1 MSVQP
6 WIPNRRRAE
15 VPSAKDIA
23 VETEVPAPQELKEVV
38 PPNKFQRLVPFLIV
52 VAVVGM
58 LGIFFASGIRRITSP
73 YMLMFP
79 LMFVMGAVGMIGGHG
94 NSGGPGTDE
103 INGIRRMFLEA
114 LTELRGKVHDRASA
128 QYDFLAHFAPPP
140 QTLAAMVGG
149 PRMWE
154 RSKPT
159 DDPEHFLAPR
169 AGVAK
174 QLLGA
179 GMRMGDTANEKQL
192 EPVSRV
198 FAERFL
204 RTHRAVAGLPA
215 LIDLK
220 THRSVQ
226 FFGPGDLDG
235 VIRAMLLQ
243 VAVLHPPNL
252 VLIAV
257 ITNNPASWDWIKWLP
272 HNQHPQRVDALGTE
286 RMVYTPQAA
295 PAALAE
301 ILADRGDFNPD
312 DKFTG
317 STKPWLIVVADQVG
331 TVDSCGEGSEAVTVL
346 RRGGVEEAELAL
358 QGARVRV
365 DADGGAR
372 KRRMGPDDALKYW
385 LSKADTVDAEAARQ
399 VACRMARW
407 RASTDKAARAAKT
420 EDVESDKS
428 WAALHGAGDLG
439 TMGTTLWRNYPE
451 GSRERMNVPIGWDKS
466 GAPVSIN
473 IKEEAEQGMG
483 SHGLILGYT
492 GSGKSTLLVN
502 LLLGLVARHTPEQL
516 NLVLVDY
523 KGDSTFDG
531 FEKLSHTVE
540 IISNL
545 GSLDMITRLEAV
557 LLGEVERRQRLRS
570 EGGLATVGH
579 KLRSARE
586 YLKARERR
594 TDLPEPFPALVVVV
608 DEFTALLK
616 NHPDFKEV
624 FEQLA
629 RLGRSDRI
637 CLLLATQSLT
647 GISLGQLESNL
658 GWKIAMKTA
667 KADESSA
674 VLGSKDA
681 YFLEQPGEGYLKI
694 GGADPKYFRGANI
707 EELYFPPDVIAEGP
721 QRRAY
726 GGVSGVAPFGVEAV
740 PIPGQA
746 DEDEDA
752 TAEPVQRSREEINS
766 APEVGQVVL
775 KQLAGKGSQ
784 CRKLWLPPL
793 THPRPVGQLV
803 GASNPQPG
811 DKARL
816 NLPIGV
822 IDKPWFHAQDVYSV
836 DLTDTNLALLGRPR
850 SGKSVA
856 LQTIALAAAKLNS
869 PRRVQIYGLDFGPDG
884 ALLALEG
891 LPHVGGVA
899 MRGDIDAVS
908 RVIAEAQEVITRRS
922 ALFRELRIGSMS
934 AYRAAVA
941 ANPELDDGFGDV
953 LVLLDGWDAFKE
965 DFEDPIKTGGTVTP
979 NQVAA
984 LVNTGLAVGVH
995 VVMSLQVYSTLGRAM
1010 TQSFNA
1016 RIDFKL
1022 NQPELSGVQNK
1033 KLAETIP
1040 GDVPGR
1046 ALDLATHLHIMI
1058 GAPRLDDIEAVDD
1071 AGLRAAVAEIGAQ
1084 WTQEKARD
1092 VRVLPERL
1100 DAAELLLPPDWDGSP
1115 WAAPIGLYEKNL
1127 SPVVLDFIA
1136 DRHLTVYGRKN
1147 CGKTHLLASVMRSLM
1162 NRFSPE
1168 QIQFIVVD
1176 LKSSRLLDAIDE
1188 DYILKWTG
1196 GEVIDNP
1203 AYPSSDGSEKPK
1215 ITRAVPRNGVILSTS
1230 ELTAAMVEVAA
1241 SLEKRSP
1248 TGALSAAERRQRSW
1262 WQGPEIFLLVDDYG
1276 MVHNAAPT
1284 AFAPLAKYWGNAPQ
1298 LGIHSIVACP
1308 ISLATRIISAAG
1320 SLPKQNNDAGGATL
1334 VMDGI
1339 RSEGPVIGVRVDP
1352 RPPGR
1357 GVLVNNEGQG
1367 VIQTPVVLD
1376 LEGKTNANAADLW
1389 ETDPN

>member
-15 VPSAKDIA
+15 APSAKDIA

-38 PPNKFQRLVPFLIV
+38 PPSKFQRLVPFLIV

-79 LMFVMGAVGMIGGHG
+79 LMFLMGAFGMIGGHG

-103 INGIRRMFLEA
+103 INGIRRMFLET
-114 LTELRGKVHDRASA
+114 LTELRAKVHDRASA
-128 QYDFLAHFAPPP
+128 QYAFLAHFAPPP

-154 RSKPT
+154 RSQPT

-169 AGVAK
+169 AGVAN
-174 QLLGA
+174 QRLGA
-179 GMRMGDTANEKQL
+179 GLRMNDTANEKQL
-192 EPVSRV
+192 EPVTRV

-204 RTHRAVAGLPA
+204 RAHRAVAGLPA

-235 VIRAMLLQ
+235 MIRAMLLQ

-257 ITNNPASWDWIKWLP
+257 ITKNPASWDWIKWLP
-272 HNQHPQRVDALGTE
+272 HNQHPQRLDALGTE

-301 ILADRGDFNPD
+301 ILSDRGDFSPD

-317 STKPWLIVVADQVG
+317 EKHPWLIVVADNMG
-331 TVDSCGEGSEAVTVL
+331 TVDGCGEGSEAVTVL
-346 RRGGVEEAELAL
+346 RRGGVDETELTKV
-358 QGARVRV
+358 GARVRV
-365 DADGGAR
+365 EVDGGAR

-420 EDVESDKS
+420 DDIESEKS
-428 WAALHGAGDLG
+428 WAALHGADDLG
-439 TMGTTLWRNYPE
+439 TVGTTLWRTYPE

-473 IKEEAEQGMG
+473 VKEEAEQGMG

-502 LLLGLVARHTPEQL
+502 FLLGLVARHTPEQL

-531 FEKLSHTVE
+531 FDKLNHTVE

-570 EGGLATVGH
+570 EVGLATVGH

-586 YLKARERR
+586 YLKTRERR
-594 TDLPEPFPALVVVV
+594 SDLPEPFPALMVVV
-608 DEFTALLK
+608 DEFTALLLD
-616 NHPDFKEV
+616 HPEFKKV

-667 KADESSA
+667 KADESQTI
-674 VLGSKDA
+674 LGSKDA

-694 GGADPKYFRGANI
+694 GGADPKYFRGANV
-707 EELYFPPDVIAEGP
+707 EELYFPPDVITEGP
-721 QRRAY
+721 QRRTY
-726 GGVSGVAPFGVEAV
+726 GGVSGVTPFGVEAV

-746 DEDEDA
+746 DEDDA
-752 TAEPVQRSREEINS
+752 AASEPVQRSREEIDN
-766 APEVGQVVL
+766 APEVGKVVL
-775 KQLAGKGSQ
+775 EQLADKGSP

-793 THPRPVGQLV
+793 MHPRPVGQLV

-816 NLPIGV
+816 HLPIGV
-822 IDKPWFHAQDVYSV
+822 IDKPWFHTQDVFSV

-856 LQTIALAAAKLNS
+856 LQTLALAAAKLNS

-899 MRGDIDAVS
+899 MRGDIDSVS

-934 AYRAAVA
+934 AYREAVV

-953 LVLLDGWDAFKE
+953 LVLIDGWDAFKK
-965 DFEDPIKTGGTVTP
+965 DFEDPIATGGAITP
-979 NQVAA
+979 NQIAT

-995 VVMSLQVYSTLGRAM
+995 VVISLQVFSTLGRDM

-1016 RIDFKL
+1016 RIEFKL
-1022 NQPELSGVQNK
+1022 NQPEFTATGNK
-1033 KLAETIP
+1033 KLNESIP
-1040 GDVPGR
+1040 EVPGR
-1046 ALDLATHLHIMI
+1046 ALDLGTHLHIMI

-1071 AGLRAAVAEIGAQ
+1071 AGLSAAVDEISAQ
-1084 WTQEKARD
+1084 WTQEKARS

-1100 DAAELLLPPDWDGSP
+1100 DAADLQLPPDWDGSP
-1115 WAAPIGLYEKNL
+1115 WAAPIGLYEKDL

-1136 DRHLTVYGRKN
+1136 DRHLTIYGRKN
-1147 CGKTHLLASVMRSLM
+1147 CGKTHLLAAVMRSLM

-1168 QIQFIVVD
+1168 QIQFIIVD

-1188 DYILKWTG
+1188 DYVLKWNGVET
-1196 GEVIDNP
+1196 IKNP
-1203 AYPSSDGSEKPK
+1203 DYRPGGSEPEK
-1215 ITRAVPRNGVILSTS
+1215 ITRTAPRNGVILSAS
-1230 ELTAAMVEVAA
+1230 ELTAAMADVAA
-1241 SLEKRSP
+1241 SLQKRSP

-1262 WQGPEIFLLVDDYG
+1262 WQGPEIFLLVDDYA

-1284 AFAPLAKYWGNAPQ
+1284 AFAPLATHWGNAPQ

-1308 ISLATRIISAAG
+1308 ISLATRIVSAAG

-1339 RSEGPVIGVRVDP
+1339 RAEGPVLGVRVEP
-1352 RPPGR
+1352 RAPGR

-1367 VIQTPVVLD
+1367 VIQTPVVID
-1376 LEGKTNANAADLW
+1376 LEGKANANTADLW
-1389 ETDPN
+1389 ETDPI

>member
-15 VPSAKDIA
+15 APSAKDIA
-23 VETEVPAPQELKEVV
+23 VETEVPAPQEIKEVV
-38 PPNKFQRLVPFLIV
+38 PPSKFQRLVPFLIV

-94 NSGGPGTDE
+94 NSGGPGTAE
-103 INGIRRMFLEA
+103 INGIRRVFLEM
-114 LTELRGKVHDRASA
+114 LTDLRAKVHDRASA
-128 QYDFLAHFAPPP
+128 QYAFLAHFAPPP

-169 AGVAK
+169 AGVAN
-174 QLLGA
+174 QNLGA
-179 GMRMGDTANEKQL
+179 GMRMNDTANEKQL
-192 EPVSRV
+192 EPVTRV

-204 RTHRAVAGLPA
+204 RAHRAVAGLPT

-243 VAVLHPPNL
+243 VAVLHPPSL
-252 VLIAV
+252 VLISV

-286 RMVYTPQAA
+286 RMVYTPQSA

-301 ILADRGDFNPD
+301 ILSDRGDFSPE

-317 STKPWLIVVADQVG
+317 NSKPWLIVVADNVG
-331 TVDSCGEGSEAVTVL
+331 AVDGCGEGSEAVTVL
-346 RRGGVEEAELAL
+346 RRGGVDETALAL
-358 QGARVRV
+358 VGARVRV
-365 DADGGAR
+365 DADGAAR

-385 LSKADTVDAEAARQ
+385 LSRADTVDAEAARQ

-420 EDVESDKS
+420 DDGENVKS
-428 WAALHGAGDLG
+428 WAALHGVDDLG
-439 TMGTTLWRNYPE
+439 TVGTTLWRTYPE

-466 GAPVSIN
+466 GAPVCIN

-483 SHGLILGYT
+483 SHGILLGYT

-531 FEKLSHTVE
+531 FDKLHHTVE

-570 EGGLATVGH
+570 TAGLATVGH
-579 KLRSARE
+579 KFRGARE

-594 TDLPEPFPALVVVV
+594 SDLVEPFPALVVVV
-608 DEFTALLK
+608 DEFTALLLE
-616 NHPDFKEV
+616 HPDFKKV

-647 GISLGQLESNL
+647 GVSLGQLESNL

-667 KADESSA
+667 SGAESQT

-681 YFLEQPGEGYLKI
+681 YYLEQPGEGYLKI
-694 GGADPKYFRGANI
+694 GGAEPKYFRGANT
-707 EELYFPPDVIAEGP
+707 EELYFAPDVIADGP
-721 QRRAY
+721 QRRTR

-746 DEDEDA
+746 DEDDTA
-752 TAEPVQRSREEINS
+752 AEPVQRSREEIDN
-766 APEVGQVVL
+766 APETGKVVL
-775 KQLAGKGSQ
+775 GQLAGKGSP

-793 THPRPVGQLV
+793 MHPRPVGQLV
-803 GASNPQPG
+803 GASDPRPG

-816 NLPIGV
+816 HLPIGV
-822 IDKPWFHAQDVYSV
+822 IDKPWFHAQDVFSV
-836 DLTDTNLALLGRPR
+836 DLTDTNLVLLGRPR

-856 LQTIALAAAKLNS
+856 LQTIALAAARLNS
-869 PRRVQIYGLDFGPDG
+869 PRKVQIYGLDFGPDG

-899 MRGDIDAVS
+899 MRGDIDSVS

-922 ALFRELRIGSMS
+922 ALFRELRIGSMG
-934 AYRAAVA
+934 AYREAVA

-965 DFEDPIKTGGTVTP
+965 DFEDPIKTGGTVTT

-995 VVMSLQVYSTLGRAM
+995 VVMSLQVFSTLGRAM

-1022 NQPELSGVQNK
+1022 NQPELSGVGDK

-1046 ALDLATHLHIMI
+1046 A
-1058 GAPRLDDIEAVDD
+1058 
-1071 AGLRAAVAEIGAQ
+1071 
-1084 WTQEKARD
+1084 
-1092 VRVLPERL
+1092 
-1100 DAAELLLPPDWDGSP
+1100 
-1115 WAAPIGLYEKNL
+1115 
-1127 SPVVLDFIA
+1127 
-1136 DRHLTVYGRKN
+1136 
-1147 CGKTHLLASVMRSLM
+1147 
-1162 NRFSPE
+1162 
-1168 QIQFIVVD
+1168 
-1176 LKSSRLLDAIDE
+1176 
-1188 DYILKWTG
+1188 
-1196 GEVIDNP
+1196 
-1203 AYPSSDGSEKPK
+1203 
-1215 ITRAVPRNGVILSTS
+1215 
-1230 ELTAAMVEVAA
+1230 
-1241 SLEKRSP
+1241 
-1248 TGALSAAERRQRSW
+1248 
-1262 WQGPEIFLLVDDYG
+1262 
-1276 MVHNAAPT
+1276 
-1284 AFAPLAKYWGNAPQ
+1284 
-1298 LGIHSIVACP
+1298 
-1308 ISLATRIISAAG
+1308 
-1320 SLPKQNNDAGGATL
+1320 
-1334 VMDGI
+1334 
-1339 RSEGPVIGVRVDP
+1339 
-1352 RPPGR
+1352 
-1357 GVLVNNEGQG
+1357 
-1367 VIQTPVVLD
+1367 
-1376 LEGKTNANAADLW
+1376 
-1389 ETDPN
+1389 